1 MENYFALGSLAG
13 VLSFSHGSVPGLL
26 FTWVTD
32 IAENP
37 RVLLILT
44 RGPSPNLNS
53 NCGGRKVERAYR
65 RRDCSGEVV
74 EDVGEV
80 SGITTMCGLSS
91 GMVGVGRSTCAGG
104 DARRRRGVR
113 PTHGSI
119 VQLNGS
125 ESFTGCQRRCGCKE
139 LDEDSLVS
147 SVHARRRKTEVR
159 RGWNHFSDEAMPRL
173 KLGEASR
180 LH

>member
-1 MENYFALGSLAG
+1 LQK
-13 VLSFSHGSVPGLL
+13 
-26 FTWVTD
+26 T
-32 IAENP
+32 P

-53 NCGGRKVERAYR
+53 NRGERKGGGAYR

-80 SGITTMCGLSS
+80 SGITAMCGLPS

-104 DARRRRGVR
+104 DAHRRRGVR
-113 PTHGSI
+113 PTHGAI

-125 ESFTGCQRRCGCKE
+125 ESFTGCQGRCGCKE
-139 LDEDSLVS
+139 LKTHWLARSTRGGGRPKSGEGENTSPVRQCLGSSLEKLHGFTGKRS
-147 SVHARRRKTEVR
+147 
-159 RGWNHFSDEAMPRL
+159 RG
-173 KLGEASR
+173 
-180 LH
+180 